1 VRGPILVPH
10 AHDLVRITGADAVSF
25 LDGQVSQD
33 VVAMAPGSVA
43 RSFLLEPRG
52 KVVALLWLL
61 RGEEDV
67 LALCDPG
74 VGETVAAA
82 LRRFL
87 FRVDATV
94 EAAPEPVSGVW
105 GSGAAEVMSD
115 SGRHPAAAWGKVGDA
130 LAADVSAGGLE
141 RWAMAGA
148 DAAALLAA
156 GARPA
161 AAGEAAA
168 LRIEAGEPVV
178 PLDVDDS
185 VIPQES
191 GLVAD
196 AVSFTKGC
204 FLGQE
209 LVARI
214 DSRGRVNRHL
224 RGLVIAGDVVPPR
237 GAALESGGEA
247 VGAVGSAAASEA
259 LGRPVALA
267 LVRREVAPGDR
278 IVVRWDGQTAEAEVR
293 ELPLRDF
300 SDR

>member
-1 VRGPILVPH
+1 MSRPIVVAH
-10 AHDLVRITGADAVSF
+10 AHDMVRIAGSEAVAF

-33 VVAMAPGSVA
+33 VAAMAPGTVA

-61 RGEEDV
+61 RGDRDV

-74 VGETVAAA
+74 MGERVGEA
-82 LRRFL
+82 LQRFL

-94 EAAPEPVSGVW
+94 DVAPTPVRGVW
-105 GSGAAEVMSD
+105 GSGAAGVL
-115 SGRHPAAAWGKVGDA
+115 AAAEVLPGSAWGDVGGA
-130 LAADVSAGGLE
+130 VAADVSVAGLE
-141 RWAMAGA
+141 RWAVAGC
-148 DAAALLAA
+148 DVEALLSA
-156 GARPA
+156 GGRVATE
-161 AAGEAAA
+161 EATAW
-168 LRIEAGEPVV
+168 RIEAGEPVV
-178 PLDVDDS
+178 PADVDGS

-191 GLVAD
+191 GLVAE

-224 RGLVIAGDVVPPR
+224 RGLVFDGDAVPPS
-237 GAALESGGEA
+237 GAAVEAGGEQ
-247 VGAVGSAAASEA
+247 VGSLGSVAASEA
-259 LGRPVALA
+259 LGAPVALA

-278 IVVRWDGQTAEAEVR
+278 VVVRWDAHAAEAEVR